1 MTAKADINTKY
12 IVLISFIIMLKSVFL
27 KNNYAYIFLSDSVS
41 VIKLN
46 FMIAGLIYIPSEQE
60 QLTNNLDATCSLEYN
75 HELWVM

>member
-12 IVLISFIIMLKSVFL
+12 IVLISFIIMLKSAFL

-60 QLTNNLDATCSLEYN
+60 QLTNNLDATYSSEYN
-75 HELWVM
+75 HELWVI